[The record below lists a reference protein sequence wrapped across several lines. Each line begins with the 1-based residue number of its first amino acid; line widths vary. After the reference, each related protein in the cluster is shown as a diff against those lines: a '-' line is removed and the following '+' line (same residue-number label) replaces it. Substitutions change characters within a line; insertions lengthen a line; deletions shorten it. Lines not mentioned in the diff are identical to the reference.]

1 MDEEEYDPIT
11 DGHEPESLAELAV
24 EHWVAY
30 GD

>member
-1 MDEEEYDPIT
+1 MDEKEYDSISA
-11 DGHEPESLAELAV
+11 GAEPESLAELAV